1 MEAAKFA
8 PLEGTIHDFI
18 SEQEHE
24 KKKRKKRKKES
35 KDRQRRKAALNFFSK
50 VRRAH
55 ES

>member
-18 SEQEHE
+18 FEQEHE
-24 KKKRKKRKKES
+24 KKKEKKRKKES
-35 KDRQRRKAALNFFSK
+35 KDRQRRKAALNLSSK